1 MATTEATHPVYYKLS
16 SFPFTYGEGKHCQT
30 IKKSQNVMN
39 MIVEHTF
46 KQNAFNQNSI
56 MMTWKRYNMIN
67 FRIIGNLYA
76 SIYPILEH
84 EPQDLE

>member
-1 MATTEATHPVYYKLS
+1 
-16 SFPFTYGEGKHCQT
+16 
-30 IKKSQNVMN
+30 MN
-39 MIVEHTF
+39 MIVGRTS
-46 KQNAFNQNSI
+46 KQDAFNQNSI